1 MPGRRR
7 TGTCRSRAWS
17 IPLDDRARRA
27 PPLSAIRAI
36 VEGVRSGSTTAE
48 RVARETAARIERLEP
63 SVSSFLARDAERMA
77 SDAREVDRRLA
88 AGESLPL
95 AGVPVGIKD
104 NMTAVGYPATCASR
118 ILEGFAPGYDATA
131 VARLKAAGAVVAG
144 KTNLDEFA
152 MGSSTENSAFQV
164 TRNPWDLARVPG
176 GSSGG
181 SAVAVASR
189 EVPVALGSD
198 TGGSVRQPAALCGV
212 VGFKPTYGRI
222 SRFGLVAFASS
233 LDQIGPLATSVED
246 AARIYAALAGEDA
259 RDSTTSAT
267 AVGDPVGALSR
278 GARGLRV
285 GILRE
290 AMEEGASA
298 EVIANFREAVAVLE
312 SAGATVTE
320 VTVPRAPYA
329 SPIYYVVAN
338 AEASSN
344 LARYDGIRYGPRR
357 EASTLEEFYT
367 LQRTRGFGAE
377 VKRRILL
384 GTFVLSAGYAEAF
397 YKRAA
402 RARALLRADFAE
414 AFRGVDAI
422 VCPTVP
428 GPAFRIGEKLDD
440 PLSMYLS
447 DIFTT
452 PASLAGLPAI
462 SVPSGFSGGLPLGL
476 QLMAAP
482 WREETLLALSAAYER
497 ETRFT
502 ESIPPVAG

>member
-1 MPGRRR
+1 M
-7 TGTCRSRAWS
+7 
-17 IPLDDRARRA
+17 
-27 PPLSAIRAI
+27 SAIGDI
-36 VEGVRSGSTTAE
+36 VEAVLSRKTTAE
-48 RVARETAARIERLEP
+48 EVARDTAARMERLEP
-63 SVSSFLARDAERMA
+63 RVSAFLAWDAEKMA
-77 SDAREVDRRLA
+77 AEGRAVDRRLA
-88 AGESLPL
+88 AGERLPL

-104 NMTAVGYPATCASR
+104 NMTAVGYPATCGSR

-152 MGSSTENSAFQV
+152 MGSSTENSAYQK
-164 TRNPWDLARVPG
+164 TRNPWNLARVPG

-246 AARIYAALAGEDA
+246 AARIYAVLAGADA
-259 RDSTTSAT
+259 RDSTTGSED
-267 AVGDPVGALSR
+267 VGDPVGAVAL

-285 GILRE
+285 GIMRE

-298 EVIANFREAVAVLE
+298 EVIANFREAVRALE
-312 SAGATVTE
+312 SAGAAVRE
-320 VTVPRAPYA
+320 VSVPRAPYA
-329 SPIYYVVAN
+329 IPIYYVVAN

-344 LARYDGIRYGPRR
+344 LARYDGIRYGPRQ
-357 EASTLEEFYT
+357 EAATLEEFYT
-367 LQRTRGFGAE
+367 TQRTRGFGAE

-384 GTFVLSAGYAEAF
+384 GTFVLSAGFAEAF

-428 GPAFRIGEKLDD
+428 APAFPIGDKLDD

-462 SVPSGFSGGLPLGL
+462 SVPSGFSGDRLPLGL

-482 WREETLLALSAAYER
+482 GREETLLALAAAYER
-497 ETRFT
+497 ETRHA

>member
-1 MPGRRR
+1 
-7 TGTCRSRAWS
+7 
-17 IPLDDRARRA
+17 
-27 PPLSAIRAI
+27 
-36 VEGVRSGSTTAE
+36 
-48 RVARETAARIERLEP
+48 
-63 SVSSFLARDAERMA
+63 
-77 SDAREVDRRLA
+77 
-88 AGESLPL
+88 
-95 AGVPVGIKD
+95 
-104 NMTAVGYPATCASR
+104 
-118 ILEGFAPGYDATA
+118 
-131 VARLKAAGAVVAG
+131 
-144 KTNLDEFA
+144 
-152 MGSSTENSAFQV
+152 
-164 TRNPWDLARVPG
+164 
-176 GSSGG
+176 
-181 SAVAVASR
+181 VAVASR

-246 AARIYAALAGEDA
+246 AARIYAVLAGEDA
-259 RDSTTSAT
+259 RDSTTSGM

-290 AMEEGASA
+290 ATEAGASA

-312 SAGATVTE
+312 SAGAAVTE

-329 SPIYYVVAN
+329 IPIYYVVAN

-344 LARYDGIRYGPRR
+344 LARYDGIRYGPRL
-357 EASTLEEFYT
+357 EAATLEEFYT

-384 GTFVLSAGYAEAF
+384 GTFVLSAGYTEAF
-397 YKRAA
+397 YKRAT

-422 VCPTVP
+422 ACPTVP

-462 SVPSGFSGGLPLGL
+462 SVPSGFSGSGLPLGL

-482 WREETLLALSAAYER
+482 WREEALLALSAAYER